1 MEYSFCYI
9 NFKDI
14 PIQRYKKDF
23 TFIVDG
29 KRYEIPR
36 IVADLLSPKV
46 RNFHYIDESL
56 DEFYFDTKNDNDN
69 DIDLKDEDYFKSFL
83 ELCTKDHIQLDSIH
97 RKVYSIYFFKLG
109 NINEYLK
116 IHPEY
121 TTPLSTENA
130 IDRLL
135 AIERLTINISEQIDQ
150 PTINIA
156 EIISFIASHF
166 DDISKDKMKQL
177 PIHFLREII
186 DSEQLK
192 ISEEDSLL
200 DFVLNLYAED
210 HSYSDLLSSVL
221 FYNLSEKSIEKFVK
235 TIEFEDVNQ
244 HTWRSVCERLA
255 PSTISPQRDRTRYN
269 KQNKYREFKLEEG
282 RELDGILKYLTKKT
296 GGNIHDNGTI
306 EITSNSI
313 YNDNNSLHPKN
324 LVDFEKTNVYESK
337 NQPDIFVCFDFKD
350 MQIQLSDYSIKS
362 GGDGQNGWHLRNWAI
377 EVSNDG
383 KSWEEVDRHSND
395 STLNGS
401 YITSSYK
408 ISNERKEFY
417 RYVRIHQTGISWN
430 GHPNSQYY
438 YVEMCCF
445 ELFGKIEEK
454 SIIEE

>member
-56 DEFYFDTKNDNDN
+56 DEFYFDTKNDNGN
-69 DIDLKDEDYFKSFL
+69 VIDFKDEDYFKSFL

-97 RKVYSIYFFKLG
+97 RKVYSLYFFKLG

-135 AIERLTINISEQIDQ
+135 AIERFTINISEQICS
-150 PTINIA
+150 

-200 DFVLNLYAED
+200 DFVLNLYADD

-235 TIEFEDVNQ
+235 KIEFEDVNQ

-255 PSTISPQRDRTRYN
+255 PSTISLQRDRTRYN
-269 KQNKYREFKLEEG
+269 KQNKYREFKLEKG
-282 RELDGILKYLTKKT
+282 RELDGILKYLTQKT

-313 YNDNNSLHPKN
+313 CNNFSYHPKN
-324 LVDFEKTNVYESK
+324 LVDFEKTNLYESQ
-337 NQPDIFVCFDFKD
+337 NNSDTFVCFDFKD
-350 MQIQLSDYSIKS
+350 RQIQLSDYSIKS
-362 GGDGQNGWHLRNWAI
+362 CGDSQNGWHPRNWAI
-377 EVSNDG
+377 EVSKDG

-395 STLNGS
+395 STLNGCH
-401 YITSSYK
+401 ITSSFK
-408 ISNERKEFY
+408 VSKERKEFY
-417 RYVRIHQTGISWN
+417 RYVRIHQTGISWL
-430 GHPNSQYY
+430 GYPNSQNYC
-438 YVEMCCF
+438 VEMCCF
-445 ELFGKIEEK
+445 EFFGKIEEK
-454 SIIEE
+454 SKIKE